1 VHASLS
7 AGQYLA
13 GDKGATLMVSKVFAN
28 GATMGAFATKTN
40 VPAAVFGEGSFD
52 KGIYWAIPFDA
63 MLTSSSRNNANFTWK
78 PLTRDGGAKVIRPVN
93 LFNETTWLNPLVNSY
108 QPSTPNNDSV
118 APDDRLEPYQRKR

>member
-1 VHASLS
+1 LTVA
-7 AGQYLA
+7 
-13 GDKGATLMVSKVFAN
+13 KVFAN

-63 MLTSSSRNNANFTWK
+63 MLTSSSRYYANFTWK
-78 PLTRDGGAKVIRPVN
+78 PLTRDGGAKVGRPVS
-93 LFNETTWLNPLVNSY
+93 LFNETAWLSPLANTY
-108 QPSTPNNDSV
+108 QPSPPNNDSV